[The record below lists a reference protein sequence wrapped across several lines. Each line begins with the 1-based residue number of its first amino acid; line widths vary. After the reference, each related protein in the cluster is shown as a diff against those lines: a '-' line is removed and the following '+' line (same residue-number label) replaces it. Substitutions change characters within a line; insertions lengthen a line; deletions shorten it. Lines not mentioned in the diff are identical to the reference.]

1 MEIKKDSTGKID
13 SLQVP
18 INQNLTSQPTI
29 TIIEERNSMWW
40 ATLAITILFVIIEL
54 APLLLKIFTDKG
66 NYDLKVK
73 TIEETVK
80 SKEIEQISYLNDE
93 VNTRVKIKGGVNENV
108 VNRELQDNKN
118 LMEKISNAQL
128 DLAKEII
135 EIWKGAELAKIRK
148 NPKKYVGNLRTEN
161 NDEDSQ

>member
-1 MEIKKDSTGKID
+1 
-13 SLQVP
+13 
-18 INQNLTSQPTI
+18 
-29 TIIEERNSMWW
+29 MWW

-93 VNTRVKIKGGVNENV
+93 VNTRVKIKVGVNENV